1 MPAISTIVSSRASES
16 RGGTS
21 SSRAWPGSPWAGWA
35 GRSCW
40 LDWPVL
46 LAGAAL
52 GFVLSAVVSLGLLAA
67 RRITLRSQIC
77 FGPFLL
83 GGALL
88 AVLAI
93 G

>member
-1 MPAISTIVSSRASES
+1 
-16 RGGTS
+16 
-21 SSRAWPGSPWAGWA
+21 
-35 GRSCW
+35 
-40 LDWPVL
+40 
-46 LAGAAL
+46 
-52 GFVLSAVVSLGLLAA
+52 LLAA
-67 RRITLRSQIC
+67 QRITLRSQIC

>member
-1 MPAISTIVSSRASES
+1 VLAAV
-16 RGGTS
+16 
-21 SSRAWPGSPWAGWA
+21 AG
-35 GRSCW
+35 
-40 LDWPVL
+40 LVL
-46 LAGAAL
+46 LATGK
-52 GFVLSAVVSLGLLAA
+52 VSG
-67 RRITLRSQIC
+67 RSMIA

>member
-1 MPAISTIVSSRASES
+1 VRDLDDARPHHHDEK
-16 RGGTS
+16 RGNG
-21 SSRAWPGSPWAGWA
+21 PAGW
-35 GRSCW
+35 GR
-40 LDWPVL
+40 
-46 LAGAAL
+46 L
-52 GFVLSAVVSLGLLAA
+52 GFVLSAAVSLGLLAA

>member
-1 MPAISTIVSSRASES
+1 VPSPPWS
-16 RGGTS
+16 
-21 SSRAWPGSPWAGWA
+21 AW
-35 GRSCW
+35 
-40 LDWPVL
+40 
-46 LAGAAL
+46 
-52 GFVLSAVVSLGLLAA
+52 GLLAA

-83 GGALL
+83 DGALV